1 MRFRGGCTL
10 KRKKE
15 KLKMSEE
22 IKETEVTETVEKE
35 QVDTQEP
42 TVTVAEMKRRIAK
55 EQENAQKQIDD
66 LNQSMDDR
74 IKEAVE
80 EAQKKAQMT
89 GKELQKYK
97 EQQAEQEKQKLLDQI
112 KELELKN
119 TRREL
124 KDEAIKTLSERKLPV
139 NEKVLNFVVKDT
151 AEDTLSAID
160 DMSEIIKDIK
170 NEFASSEAPLTS
182 GGIGASDNNTD
193 IFNILDNAG
202 K

>member
-1 MRFRGGCTL
+1 
-10 KRKKE
+10 
-15 KLKMSEE
+15 MSEE
-22 IKETEVTETVEKE
+22 VKETEVTEEVEQE

-42 TVTVAEMKRRIAK
+42 TVTVAEMKRRLGK
-55 EQENAQKQIDD
+55 EQEKYDE
-66 LNQSMDDR
+66 LNQSIDDR

-80 EAQKKAQMT
+80 EAQKQAQMT

-139 NEKVLNFVVKDT
+139 NDKVLNFVVKNT

-160 DMSEIIKDIK
+160 DMAEIIKDIK
-170 NEFASSEAPLTS
+170 NEFASSEPPITS
-182 GGIGASDNNTD
+182 GGIGSSTIQASDTYTLMQQ
-193 IFNILDNAG
+193 I
-202 K
+202 KKQT

>member
-1 MRFRGGCTL
+1 MEVA
-10 KRKKE
+10 RKSVKGE
-15 KLKMSEE
+15 TKMSEE

-66 LNQSMDDR
+66 LNQSVEER

-97 EQQAEQEKQKLLDQI
+97 EQQAEQEKQKLLDKI
-112 KELELKN
+112 EELQLQN

-124 KDEAIKTLSERKLPV
+124 KDEAIKTLSERKMPV
-139 NEKVLNFVVKDT
+139 NDRVLDFVVKDT
-151 AEDTLSAID
+151 AEDTLKAIES
-160 DMSEIIKDIK
+160 MGEIIKDIK
-170 NEFASSEAPLTS
+170 NEYATSEPPLTS
-182 GGIGASDNNTD
+182 GGIGNKNTETD
-193 IFNILDNAG
+193 IFKILDDAG
-202 K
+202 R